1 MLAENAAQLAE
12 KDAQLAENAVQL
24 AQKDA
29 VLAENAVQ
37 LAENANQIQSLQAQ
51 KAQLADSSG
60 ADSFGTGP
68 KLTNAEFLMYV
79 NDFRAADSNGNGSL
93 DLEEVKALLMTQLGR
108 APSIEEAQQLFDE
121 MNLDNDGRVSLQEY
135 MHKVLG
141 PGWTVHGF
149 ESAAAALEAHFPT

>member
-12 KDAQLAENAVQL
+12 EDAQLAENAVQL

-108 APSIEEAQQLFDE
+108 AP
-121 MNLDNDGRVSLQEY
+121 
-135 MHKVLG
+135 
-141 PGWTVHGF
+141 
-149 ESAAAALEAHFPT
+149 

>member
-1 MLAENAAQLAE
+1 
-12 KDAQLAENAVQL
+12 
-24 AQKDA
+24 
-29 VLAENAVQ
+29 
-37 LAENANQIQSLQAQ
+37 
-51 KAQLADSSG
+51 
-60 ADSFGTGP
+60 
-68 KLTNAEFLMYV
+68 MYV

-93 DLEEVKALLMTQLGR
+93 DLEEVKALLTTQLGR